1 MIVRIATE
9 GQYEIGDDDVEALNE
24 LDNAAVSACNA
35 DDETRFRE
43 AFDRLLEFVRS
54 KGQQVGEDELV
65 GSDVILPPPDVSL
78 EEAKAEFSGEGLIPG
93 QDRSGG

>member
-9 GQYEIGDDDVEALNE
+9 GQYEVGDGDVSRLNE
-24 LDNAAVSACNA
+24 LDNEAVAACDAG
-35 DDETRFRE
+35 DEARFHDTYE
-43 AFDRLLEFVRS
+43 KLLSFVRS
-54 KGQQVGEDELV
+54 RGRALNEDELE

-93 QDRSGG
+93 